1 MSKITREVL
10 SHMREHP
17 VNLLLL
23 LLTVHFRRGAEADP
37 IPAFVTEARPVSEW
51 VKPVADNVSNI
62 LANF

>member
-1 MSKITREVL
+1 
-10 SHMREHP
+10 MREHP